1 MSALRP
7 LLAHAIDYA
16 GLFPPASLGMGPAVR
31 NYAGYRAGANSWMLG
46 RFVVPV
52 PRLEEFEAAAFDF
65 LPPNDDEPWRLSAL
79 IGDGDIDHDA
89 ARVLAFNARHASRG
103 SAGAAVVDTL
113 ELTAASVFDIGRIG
127 HAVADSFRVFVE
139 VPVTGDPTDLIDA
152 ILAHGLHAKIRTG
165 GVTPGAFP
173 AAADVMRFLA
183 ACIDRGVPFKA
194 TAGLHHA
201 LRGDYPLTYEPD
213 AERGTMYGFLN
224 LLLAAAFLRAGLPA
238 GDAGVLLQE
247 RHATT
252 LSFDDD
258 GVTWR
263 DTRIATPALTAA
275 REYAVMSIGSCS
287 FEEPL
292 AELRALA
299 LL

>member
-1 MSALRP
+1 
-7 LLAHAIDYA
+7 
-16 GLFPPASLGMGPAVR
+16 
-31 NYAGYRAGANSWMLG
+31 MLG

-52 PRLEEFEAAAFDF
+52 PRLGEFEAAAFDF
-65 LPPNDDEPWRLSAL
+65 LPPSAEEPWRLAAL
-79 IGDGDIDHDA
+79 VTDADVDRDA

-103 SAGAAVVDTL
+103 GAGAAVVDTL
-113 ELTAASVFDIGRIG
+113 ELTASSVFDIGRIG

-152 ILAHGLHAKIRTG
+152 MLAHGLRAKIRTG
-165 GVTPGAFP
+165 GVTRGAFP
-173 AAADVMRFLA
+173 AAADVVRFVA
-183 ACIDRGVPFKA
+183 ACIDRGVSFKA

-201 LRGDYPLTYEPD
+201 LRGDYPLTYDAD
-213 AERGTMYGFLN
+213 AERGPMYGFLN
-224 LLLAAAFLRAGLPA
+224 LLLAAAFLRAGLPV

-252 LSFDDD
+252 LSFDED

-263 DTRIATPALTAA
+263 DTRITTPALAA
-275 REYAVMSIGSCS
+275 VREHAVTSIGSCS

-292 AELRALA
+292 AELRAMKLI
-299 LL
+299 